1 MKSNTKLCKI
11 NMIVLDWILM
21 IVIEIVMEV
30 LKKVNLKGAVIGEA
44 LMQVIRGIC
53 LVQGNC

>member
-1 MKSNTKLCKI
+1 
-11 NMIVLDWILM
+11 MIVLDWILM